1 MSKHILTIQILH
13 SKNFVPRYFLLFLSK
28 AENTLVEAGY
38 LRRHILVL
46 HAIGSTGDIET
57 FCHSYFPS
65 LNKFEFKRNKTSPSQ
80 GLSSSREAWGR
91 GWQGKRIVWLSKMV
105 KLNSVRLNII
115 LYIIR
120 NINRQYVDCLSS
132 SNLQENNFWVSNMAQ
147 TRNPQDECP
156 HIWSGESGSFHMHFV
171 KQLFS
176 YVKWS

>member
-1 MSKHILTIQILH
+1 MYEFVALLNEEKGGGPMVVAGLSRTASRLMSKHILTIQILH

-91 GWQGKRIVWLSKMV
+91 G
-105 KLNSVRLNII
+105 
-115 LYIIR
+115 
-120 NINRQYVDCLSS
+120 
-132 SNLQENNFWVSNMAQ
+132 
-147 TRNPQDECP
+147 
-156 HIWSGESGSFHMHFV
+156 
-171 KQLFS
+171 
-176 YVKWS
+176 